1 MFSFLYL
8 GTSVYTMSRE
18 ELGEDLETI
27 KRQQAETRLRLSLAN
42 RHISTLYSQVQ
53 DLEVQFK
60 TAIKHKKHSARYNLR
75 QKLAVIMG
83 LKIVYLNYCAA
94 KSQELERI
102 NQTLERFIGRQEE
115 AMDTDTN
122 EEPSLSMLEM

>member
-1 MFSFLYL
+1 
-8 GTSVYTMSRE
+8 MSKE
-18 ELGEDLETI
+18 GEEDLASV

-42 RHISTLYSQVQ
+42 QHISTLYSQVQ

-83 LKIVYLNYCAA
+83 LKIVYLNYCSD
-94 KSQELERI
+94 KSQELERLKQKI
-102 NQTLERFIGRQEE
+102 QALSGREEE
-115 AMDTDTN
+115 AMDTDSN
-122 EEPSLSMLEM
+122 EEANLAILDISNVGDH